1 MFPLLDSGGETFGSL
16 ILKRVNKRNLLKMGA
31 IKSILITICLLA
43 TLTLSAKDYKA
54 SLFGVKSDGTTLN
67 TRSIQK
73 AVDFISENGG
83 GRLVFY
89 VGRYLTG
96 TVRLKSNVTIQ
107 LEEGAILLG
116 VSTIYD
122 YAGLNGTKA
131 MILADSVKNAGITGK
146 GVIEGQG
153 AAVFDHIQQ
162 QIQKG
167 YLRETA
173 AQASPALVY
182 FQNCSGVTFDE
193 VNLWNACGNVLSF
206 KNCKDITIRKIAF
219 KSAVV
224 PGSRGIVVS
233 DCDGVKMEGL
243 FFDTSGEELTITG
256 DSKNVSVMDCINKS
270 GKKIWNKNKK

>member
-1 MFPLLDSGGETFGSL
+1 MRSIRL
-16 ILKRVNKRNLLKMGA
+16 
-31 IKSILITICLLA
+31 ILITFIVLA
-43 TLTLSAKDYKA
+43 TLSVSAKDYKA
-54 SLFGVKSDGTTLN
+54 SLFGVKSDGVTLN

-73 AVDFISENGG
+73 AIDFISENGG

-96 TVRLKSNVTIQ
+96 TVHLKSNVTVQ
-107 LEEGAILLG
+107 LEEGAVLLG

-131 MILADSVKNAGITGK
+131 LIVADSAKNVGITGK

-153 AAVFDHIQQ
+153 AAVLDHIQQ

-182 FQNCSGVTFDE
+182 LQNCSGVTFDQ

-206 KNCKDITIRKIAF
+206 KNCRDITISNMAF
-219 KSAVV
+219 NSVVV
-224 PGSRGIVVS
+224 PGSRGVVLS
-233 DCDGVKMEGL
+233 GCDGVKMNGL
-243 FFDTSGEELTITG
+243 FFGTSGEELTIAG
-256 DSKNVSVMDCINKS
+256 DSKNVSVIDCINKS
-270 GKKIWNKNKK
+270 GKKIDLKNRNKK